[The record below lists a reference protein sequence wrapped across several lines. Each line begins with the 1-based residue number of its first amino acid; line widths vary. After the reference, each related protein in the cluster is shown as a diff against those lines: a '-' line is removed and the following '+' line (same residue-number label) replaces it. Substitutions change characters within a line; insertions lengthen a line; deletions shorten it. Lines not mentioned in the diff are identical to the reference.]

1 MMKPEKDELE
11 LAIRARSGDPVALA
25 ELIERLRLGLFA
37 LAYTELRHRED
48 AQDAVAAA
56 LYQICCHAV
65 DLRDPASMRA
75 WMYTIVRN
83 QTRRMSRGKQARST
97 VLDEA
102 VTVRVEDP
110 SPVLR
115 LDIERALR
123 QLPRDQARAVNL
135 FYLRGW
141 TIEEIA
147 RSLVRP
153 EGTIKRWLYQG
164 RQRLAAQMK
173 GYYPMEK
180 TWKACVVA
188 PEITP
193 DQLQTFTDALKAAGY
208 AEVHNVAEVR
218 CIGDLYQMNTTQH
231 GVSGME
237 PGLIRLVGEGKSN
250 QIDKSNH
257 MNGQVADPSIIQL
270 AEPLASSDFLLLGQQ
285 IAGHSAFEVMTLLRA
300 ILPTLPVCLL
310 LDTPAPDSTVFA
322 SWVGGFSLSFTVDAH
337 GPVLQQCFA
346 KVRMSIEPN

>member
-1 MMKPEKDELE
+1 MMKPEPDELE
-11 LAIRARSGDPVALA
+11 LAIRARNGNQEALG
-25 ELIERLRLGLFA
+25 ELIERLRVGLFA
-37 LAYTELRHRED
+37 LAYAELRHRED

-56 LYQICCHAV
+56 LYQICCHAI
-65 DLRDPASMRA
+65 DLRDPMSMRA

-83 QTRRMSRGKQARST
+83 QTHRMSRGKQAKST

-102 VTVRVEDP
+102 LTVGVEDP
-110 SPVLR
+110 SPILR

-147 RSLVRP
+147 RSLARP

-173 GYYPMEK
+173 GYYPMQK

-193 DQLQTFTDALKAAGY
+193 DQLLTFTDALKAAGY

-218 CIGDLYQMNTTQH
+218 CIGDLYHMNTTQQ

-250 QIDKSNH
+250 Q
-257 MNGQVADPSIIQL
+257 MNRRDADPSIIRL
-270 AEPLASSDFLLLGQQ
+270 AGPLASSDFLLLGQQ

-300 ILPTLPVCLL
+300 ISPTLPVCLL
-310 LDTPAPDSTVFA
+310 LDTPAPDSTVLA
-322 SWVGGFSLSFTVDAH
+322 SWIGGFALSFAVDAH
-337 GPVLQQCFA
+337 GPALRECFA
-346 KVRMSIEPN
+346 KVRMSIEPNKMPD